1 MSSMNKT
8 KRTSLKKLLNLI
20 LLATLRELILALTA
34 DLLAK
39 MQKQKK
45 IKKKAQK
52 MKTIIK
58 NLTKNNQSRSA

>member
-1 MSSMNKT
+1 MSSMNKA

>member
-1 MSSMNKT
+1 MSLMNKT
-8 KRTSLKKLLNLI
+8 KRTSLKKLLHLI